1 MAFATFA
8 LGGLFFGLR
17 RQQWRREAVSGAED
31 AGWPAGTAVVL
42 VWLGIG
48 LLLLLLLLVR
58 WWRWPGGESRG
69 AQARRT
75 LAAPTTR
82 GK

>member
-48 LLLLLLLLVR
+48 LL
-58 WWRWPGGESRG
+58 
-69 AQARRT
+69 
-75 LAAPTTR
+75 
-82 GK
+82 